1 METRTPSMLTYTSSQ
16 TFKIII
22 IGIRIIQP
30 RHVPVLSGSCRTHVG
45 ETGYGCH
52 FFYITDDFRNMVI
65 FADIRLLSCLN
76 IISCA
81 HTNMIFF
88 YLIRNK
94 IFLLLN

>member
-1 METRTPSMLTYTSSQ
+1 METRTLSMFTYTSSQ

-52 FFYITDDFRNMVI
+52 TF
-65 FADIRLLSCLN
+65 
-76 IISCA
+76 
-81 HTNMIFF
+81 
-88 YLIRNK
+88 
-94 IFLLLN
+94 